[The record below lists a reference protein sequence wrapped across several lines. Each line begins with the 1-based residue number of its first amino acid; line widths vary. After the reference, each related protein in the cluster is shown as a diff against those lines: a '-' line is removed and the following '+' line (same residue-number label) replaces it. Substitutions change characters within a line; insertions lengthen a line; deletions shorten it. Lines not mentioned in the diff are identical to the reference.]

1 VTNGVAEHT
10 REALAIAVERRID
23 ANAIVAALDRL
34 KEVRPFRRHDH
45 HSTHPTVP
53 THPYN
58 AGAATLLGV
67 AVETQGDSAH
77 DKALCHRSR

>member
-34 KEVRPFRRHDH
+34 KEVRPFRRRDH
-45 HSTHPTVP
+45 HSTHPTLH
-53 THPYN
+53 THPLH
-58 AGAATLLGV
+58 AGALFASV
-67 AVETQGDSAH
+67 AVETRCNWAH